1 MVNQWKNRFEELVH
15 EKNELE
21 SPNLLRKK
29 ELAAIVL
36 RNLEEELEEHE
47 YVDYDSADFS
57 FDEEIFK
64 AIFQDPE
71 GQKFY

>member
-1 MVNQWKNRFEELVH
+1 MVNQWKNRFEEVVH

-21 SPNLLRKK
+21 SPYLLRKK
-29 ELAAIVL
+29 ELVAIVL
-36 RNLEEELEEHE
+36 RNLEEELEEYE
-47 YVDYDSADFS
+47 YNDYDSVDFS

-71 GQKFY
+71 GQKYY